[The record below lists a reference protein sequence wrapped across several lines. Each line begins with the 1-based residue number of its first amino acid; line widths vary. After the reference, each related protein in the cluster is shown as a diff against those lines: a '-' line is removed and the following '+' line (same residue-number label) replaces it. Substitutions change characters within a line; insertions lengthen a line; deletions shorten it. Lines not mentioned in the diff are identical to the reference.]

1 MKKYLPHYFEFHSG
15 RLADDLHNRCLS
27 HLRKEK
33 KHESLL
39 VIYDLGNS
47 LMFYG
52 VVVCLFER
60 DYFFS
65 LHMEGRDII
74 VLKTREQREKWVTH
88 LDHYKSD
95 LLLWSICLQRSTSLS
110 RRWGSRQVSLLLLF
124 IAEGSQHHVEPIINK
139 CVYVSLENL
148 FFNVQDS
155 QSNQKMNKK

>member
-1 MKKYLPHYFEFHSG
+1 MLHLCILSPCACCTQWALLKQGKMKKYLPHYFEFHSG

-27 HLRKEK
+27 HLRKQK

-88 LDHYKSD
+88 LDHYSQTCFCDPFVYND
-95 LLLWSICLQRSTSLS
+95 LHLYQEDGEADRFPCCFC
-110 RRWGSRQVSLLLLF
+110 SLLKVLN
-124 IAEGSQHHVEPIINK
+124 IMSSQ
-139 CVYVSLENL
+139 
-148 FFNVQDS
+148 
-155 QSNQKMNKK
+155 